1 MVFGD
6 PRSDGGEPSA
16 PPDPSRKPGRWKPIV
31 KGGAACLPLLF
42 WMGKGGS
49 PGPMGIGVAQNNHP
63 RRRQEKEED
72 SIVFGSPGFSSSIS
86 RCWRRLGEGA
96 LQARTPG
103 GDSGG

>member
-1 MVFGD
+1 MGGS
-6 PRSDGGEPSA
+6 RAHRRTHLGSRADGN
-16 PPDPSRKPGRWKPIV
+16 RLLR
-31 KGGAACLPLLF
+31 GGAACLPLLF

>member
-1 MVFGD
+1 
-6 PRSDGGEPSA
+6 
-16 PPDPSRKPGRWKPIV
+16 
-31 KGGAACLPLLF
+31 
-42 WMGKGGS
+42 
-49 PGPMGIGVAQNNHP
+49 MGIGVAQNNHP